1 MYDITIRNQAIA
13 DYQSGKSIKSIS
25 QALKVS
31 KSCINKWVSLYIP
44 HQCKTKNIEY
54 TDAQFLALKR
64 KLERTEREK
73 SILLEAYAS
82 LNLSLT
88 QKLAIAD
95 TLNGKFMTKEM
106 CRMLDVNFS
115 TFYNHDRRRV
125 KETVYVKKDAY
136 YKEIILDIY
145 NKSEGRFGSNKIYQ
159 KMRSLGIT
167 VSARK
172 VSKLVKELKIKSKR
186 RNLPIK
192 NKVTITNFYY
202 KNKLMQ
208 QFNQAT
214 PNCFWVGDTTCL
226 IINRNRFYVCVVMD
240 LFSRKIIAHN
250 VSCTNDV
257 SLTVNTFKAAFEI
270 RNHPNNLTFHSDQ
283 GSNYT
288 ANKYVQLLRTLKVEQ
303 SFSKRGTPYDNAA
316 IESFFS
322 NMKRDD
328 LHSRQFQYF
337 DEIVSTVNNYIYH
350 YNEYR
355 PHESLSFKTPNQVE
369 NEYFNANLSDPF

>member
-1 MYDITIRNQAIA
+1 MYDIAIRNQAIA
-13 DYQSGKSIKSIS
+13 DYQNGKSVTSIS
-25 QALKVS
+25 RELGIS
-31 KSCINKWVSLYIP
+31 RTSIHKWITLYVP
-44 HQCKTKNIEY
+44 HQSKPKNIEF
-54 TDAQFLALKR
+54 TAAQFLAIKR
-64 KLERTEREK
+64 KLEKFEREK
-73 SILLEAYAS
+73 LILMEAYAS

-95 TLNGKFMTKEM
+95 TLNGKHMRKEM

-136 YKEIILDIY
+136 YKKIILDIY

-159 KMRSLGIT
+159 KMRAMGIT

-172 VSKLVKELKIKSKR
+172 VSALVKELKIKSKR
-186 RNLPIK
+186 RNAQIK
-192 NKVTITNFYY
+192 NKTTITTFYY
-202 KNKLMQ
+202 RNKLMQ

-214 PNCFWVGDTTCL
+214 PNCFWVGDVTCL
-226 IINRNRFYVCVVMD
+226 IINNNRFYVCVVMD
-240 LFSRKIIAHN
+240 LFSRKIIAYN
-250 VSCTNDV
+250 VSCKNDV
-257 SLTVNTFKAAFEI
+257 PLMVNTFKSAFEL
-270 RNHPNNLTFHSDQ
+270 RNHPKNLAFHSDQ

-337 DEIVSTVNNYIYH
+337 DEIVAAVKNYIEF

-355 PHESLSFKTPNQVE
+355 PHESLAFKTPNQVE
-369 NEYFNANLSDPF
+369 NEYFNTDLSDPF